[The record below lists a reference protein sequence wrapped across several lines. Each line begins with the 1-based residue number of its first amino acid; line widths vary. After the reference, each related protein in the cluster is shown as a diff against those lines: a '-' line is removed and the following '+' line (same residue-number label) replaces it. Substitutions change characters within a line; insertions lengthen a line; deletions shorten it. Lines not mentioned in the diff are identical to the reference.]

1 MATASKTRSIGW
13 SGLAGLLAL
22 SINGVSGGAVD
33 AKTFKSK
40 KGLVIASASSQ
51 GVTTASH
58 NSHDPSPQFRSRNA
72 SVPVRFFTI
81 NQVLAKLDNEAQPV
95 TVARFASNT
104 ANAEATLDVSPQPA
118 AIQHFHAIE
127 PFGLAT
133 FRAPEGA
140 LWVKWRAVQA
150 EVESDL
156 TVLQDCR
163 DTGQGCAS
171 APAMRL
177 ISIVDQARAQHGRA
191 RIETI
196 NRAINS
202 SIRYVS
208 DLQQHGSLDHW
219 SAPLTTFAAGRGDCE
234 DYAIAKYVALRL
246 AGVATDDLRLL
257 LVRDRV
263 AGDHAVLG
271 VRDGERWLIL
281 DNRHLVIHD
290 SETLP
295 HFTPLFALDHQG
307 VKLFAAPYASRKPLP
322 QQSAPAA
329 KQDDEVPRPIATIAA
344 RDAGLGDWRALPLA
358 L

>member
-1 MATASKTRSIGW
+1 MATASKTRGIGW
-13 SGLAGLLAL
+13 SGLVGLLAL
-22 SINGVSGGAVD
+22 LSNSISGGAVH
-33 AKTFKSK
+33 AKTLKSK
-40 KGLVIASASSQ
+40 NGLMIASASSQ
-51 GVTTASH
+51 VAKTSSH
-58 NSHDPSPQFRSRNA
+58 NSYGPSPQFRSRNA
-72 SVPVRFFTI
+72 SMPVRFFTI
-81 NQVLAKLDNEAQPV
+81 NQVLAKLDNEDRPNTA
-95 TVARFASNT
+95 ARYAFNN
-104 ANAEATLDVSPQPA
+104 ANAETALDGSPQPG
-118 AIQHFHAIE
+118 AIQRFHAIE

-140 LWVKWRAVQA
+140 LWVKWRAVEA
-150 EVESDL
+150 DVESDL
-156 TVLQDCR
+156 QALQECR

-177 ISIVDQARAQHGRA
+177 IGIIDQARPHHGRA
-191 RIETI
+191 RIEAI

-208 DLQQHGSLDHW
+208 DLQQHGALDLW
-219 SAPLTTFAAGRGDCE
+219 SAPLSTFAAGRGDCE
-234 DYAIAKYVALRL
+234 DYAIAKYVVLRL
-246 AGVATDDLRLL
+246 AGVAIDDLRLL

-281 DNRHLVIHD
+281 DNRHSTIFD
-290 SETLP
+290 SENLP

-307 VKLFAAPYASRKPLP
+307 VKLFAAPYAIRGPLA

-329 KQDDEVPRPIATIAA
+329 KQDEELPHPITTIAA
-344 RDAGLGDWRALPLA
+344 HDAGFGDWRALPLA